1 MTRMRMGAW
10 LPALLIVGLIS
21 ALASGAEA
29 RPKKK
34 RKGRAKV
41 PNSEQIVVAMK
52 KQGIRWGMD
61 KGEVFKVLQKQ
72 LKDRYQ
78 PLIRK
83 TRDPVEED
91 RLRQE
96 ARDELQRIKE
106 SYVEFTGK
114 TTGWD
119 ISFLRD
125 EFTHNNDEAM
135 LVVRDQNSQNFFF
148 FIDGRL
154 WKWYKAFDA
163 AVFRAGSFENFAGAV
178 QRKFGKAEIGEG
190 ELAPGAGKRRWLQW
204 QDGDTRLRAVDE
216 TEFYGFYC
224 LVFDEKGTVSR
235 LAELRRNAD
244 KRDRGKHSIV
254 DAVTSGDVEDPD
266 DAPNVVDRITGK
278 YRVREQ
284 APARGSNRGGS
295 KAKARRGAAPDTSDL
310 GDDDP
315 LQGL

>member
-1 MTRMRMGAW
+1 MTRVLMGALW
-10 LPALLIVGLIS
+10 AGLL
-21 ALASGAEA
+21 ALALSSTAEA

-34 RKGRAKV
+34 RKRARDRT
-41 PNSEQIVVAMK
+41 PSSEQIVVAMK

-61 KGEVFKVLQKQ
+61 KGEVAGVLRKQ
-72 LKDRYQ
+72 IKERYR

-91 RLRQE
+91 RLREE
-96 ARDELQRIKE
+96 AKDELKRIKA
-106 SYVEFTGK
+106 SYVEFSGR

-119 ISFLRD
+119 VSFLRD
-125 EFTHNNDEAM
+125 EFTHGNDEAM
-135 LVVRDQNSQNFFF
+135 MVVRDQNSQNFFF
-148 FIDGRL
+148 FINGRL

-163 AVFRAGSFENFAGAV
+163 AVFAAGSFDNFARAV
-178 QRKFGKAEIGEG
+178 QRKFGESSAKEG
-190 ELAPGAGKRRWLQW
+190 QLAPGAAARRWLEW

-224 LVFDEKGTVSR
+224 LVFDDKGTVSR
-235 LAELRRNAD
+235 LAELRRND
-244 KRDRGKHSIV
+244 DRRRKSKHSIV
-254 DAVTSGDVEDPD
+254 DAVTSGDVEDAD
-266 DAPNVVDRITGK
+266 DSPNVVDRITGK

-284 APARGSNRGGS
+284 APARGTDRGGSS
-295 KAKARRGAAPDTSDL
+295 KAKARRSAPSTTDL